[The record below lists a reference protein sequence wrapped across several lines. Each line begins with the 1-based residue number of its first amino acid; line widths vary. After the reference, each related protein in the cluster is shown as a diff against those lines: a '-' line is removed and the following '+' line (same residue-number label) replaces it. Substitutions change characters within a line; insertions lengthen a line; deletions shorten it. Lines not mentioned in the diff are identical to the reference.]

1 MVKNIY
7 KILLISLF
15 IIVVFTI
22 KSYGASDFTYT
33 LDTNGNATITA
44 YNGSKSDLT
53 IPSTIDGHN
62 VVAIGAHAFE
72 HSKIKNIVVSEGITT
87 IGGWAFCECEN
98 LENVILP
105 ESLTY
110 MDWQVFIGCK
120 NLNNI
125 NIPSNLTFINQGCF
139 IDTGIKEIII
149 PKNIQKF
156 IGSEFRGCKSLKKVY
171 IYNDNL
177 EYYNNNY
184 DTNVFELCSS
194 DLILY
199 GNEGSTTQTYAQ
211 KKGIEFRTI
220 DSSEEPPITTMGAIH
235 LNKNELSLKENES
248 ETLTVS
254 FIEMDSS
261 TKVRWSSSNENV
273 AIVENGKITARSI
286 GNTII
291 TVSTEDGKYKD
302 TCNVTVIKKETSTEP
317 TIIPITSIFLNKSS
331 ISLYIGDT
339 ETLVATILPNNATDK
354 DLLWSSSNSN
364 IVSVENGKITAK
376 GIGSAAI
383 TVSNTDGTQK
393 ATCSVTVINKE
404 SASEKVLDSTT
415 ANRILPQTGENIVII
430 TTSII
435 AIILIVIIMYRK
447 YNNYKDIK

>member
-156 IGSEFRGCKSLKKVY
+156 IGSEFRGCKSLKKV
-171 IYNDNL
+171 
-177 EYYNNNY
+177 
-184 DTNVFELCSS
+184 
-194 DLILY
+194 
-199 GNEGSTTQTYAQ
+199 
-211 KKGIEFRTI
+211 
-220 DSSEEPPITTMGAIH
+220 
-235 LNKNELSLKENES
+235 
-248 ETLTVS
+248 
-254 FIEMDSS
+254 
-261 TKVRWSSSNENV
+261 
-273 AIVENGKITARSI
+273 
-286 GNTII
+286 
-291 TVSTEDGKYKD
+291 
-302 TCNVTVIKKETSTEP
+302 
-317 TIIPITSIFLNKSS
+317 FLNF
-331 ISLYIGDT
+331 
-339 ETLVATILPNNATDK
+339 V
-354 DLLWSSSNSN
+354 LL
-364 IVSVENGKITAK
+364 I
-376 GIGSAAI
+376 
-383 TVSNTDGTQK
+383 
-393 ATCSVTVINKE
+393 
-404 SASEKVLDSTT
+404 
-415 ANRILPQTGENIVII
+415 
-430 TTSII
+430 
-435 AIILIVIIMYRK
+435 
-447 YNNYKDIK
+447 

>member
-1 MVKNIY
+1 MVKIIY
-7 KILLISLF
+7 RTLLISLF

-22 KSYGASDFTYT
+22 KSYGASNFTYT
-33 LDTNGNATITA
+33 LDANGNATITE
-44 YNGSKSDLT
+44 YNGSQSDLT

-62 VVAIGAHAFE
+62 VVAIESHAFE
-72 HSKIKNIVVSEGITT
+72 HSKIKKIVVSEGITT

-98 LENVILP
+98 LESVILP
-105 ESLTY
+105 ESLTD

-120 NLNNI
+120 SLNNI
-125 NIPSNLTFINQGCF
+125 NIPSNLTIINQGCF

-156 IGSEFRGCKSLKKVY
+156 VGSEFRGCKSLKKVY

-177 EYYNNNY
+177 EYYNNSY

-211 KKGIEFRTI
+211 NKGIEFRTI
-220 DSSEEPPITTMGAIH
+220 DSIGEPPIMTMGSIH

-254 FIEMDSS
+254 FVEMSSS
-261 TKVRWSSSNENV
+261 TKVIWSSSNENV
-273 AIVENGKITARSI
+273 AIVENGKVTARNI

-302 TCNVTVIKKETSTEP
+302 TCTVSVIKKETSTEP
-317 TIIPITSIFLNKSS
+317 TVIPITSIFLNKSS
-331 ISLYIGDT
+331 ISLYVGNT
-339 ETLVATILPNNATDK
+339 ETLVATILPNNATNK
-354 DLLWSSSNSN
+354 DLVWTSSNSN

-376 GIGSAAI
+376 DIGSATI
-383 TVSNTDGTQK
+383 TVSNTDGTKK

-404 SASEKVLDSTT
+404 SASKKAVDDTI
-415 ANRILPQTGENIVII
+415 ADGKLPLTGDNIVII
-430 TTSII
+430 TSII
-435 AIILIVIIMYRK
+435 AITLIAVIMYRK
-447 YNNYKDIK
+447 YNNYKNIK